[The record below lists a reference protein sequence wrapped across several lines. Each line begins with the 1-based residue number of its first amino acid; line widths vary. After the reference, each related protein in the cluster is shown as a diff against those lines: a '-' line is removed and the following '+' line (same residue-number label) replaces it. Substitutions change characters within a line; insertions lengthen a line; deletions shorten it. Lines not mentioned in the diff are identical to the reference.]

1 MANLSKGRVE
11 VKEKVLSKCWDY
23 INNNFNKFTPE
34 VKVKVALEL
43 CKKDIP
49 QEVKGDLFGSSEI
62 TQALAGLNAA
72 DIKRVIN
79 ACRERTGKERPV

>member
-1 MANLSKGRVE
+1 MANNSKGRQE

-23 INNNFNKFTPE
+23 INRNFNKFTPD

-49 QEVKGDLFGSSEI
+49 QEVNGDLFGSSEVSKVI
-62 TQALAGLNAA
+62 AGLKPT
-72 DIKRVIN
+72 DLKCFID
-79 ACRERTGKERPV
+79 ACRERAS